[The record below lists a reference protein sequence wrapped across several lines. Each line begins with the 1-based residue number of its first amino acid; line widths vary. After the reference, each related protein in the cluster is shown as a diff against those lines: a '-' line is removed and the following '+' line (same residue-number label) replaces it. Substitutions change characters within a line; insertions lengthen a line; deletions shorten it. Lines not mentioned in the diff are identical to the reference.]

1 MSWSKMSLYNV
12 LSKYLALNIGLK
24 NNRDFF
30 IPAMR
35 NYAELKLNILLVSCR
50 IIIETYIFPVKLIRQ
65 SEKFNALLLHRLV
78 C

>member
-35 NYAELKLNILLVSCR
+35 NYAELKLNILLVSC
-50 IIIETYIFPVKLIRQ
+50 
-65 SEKFNALLLHRLV
+65 
-78 C
+78 